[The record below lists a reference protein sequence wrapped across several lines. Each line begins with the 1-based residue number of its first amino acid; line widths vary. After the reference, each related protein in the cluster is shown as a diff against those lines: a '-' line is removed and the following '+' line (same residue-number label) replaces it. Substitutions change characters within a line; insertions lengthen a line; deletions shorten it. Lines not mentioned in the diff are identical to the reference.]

1 MQFITYDLAV
11 VRQMTDRP
19 VVLRHGEVVERGET
33 HAVLDAPNHPY
44 TVRLVE
50 SIPSLPD
57 EQPGEATVDHQ
68 PLHSAPG

>member
-1 MQFITYDLAV
+1 MA
-11 VRQMTDRP
+11 RWSR
-19 VVLRHGEVVERGET
+19 RGET
-33 HAVLDAPNHPY
+33 QAVLAAPNHPY